1 MTEYERLL
9 AAVEKRAGESFRSA
23 FSYTASDWT
32 ALHVR
37 SDLATGDLKDAVP
50 ELAERARA
58 AEPVVE
64 PEIYDRLGSATTS
77 VELYADAVLLHFRT
91 GEQSGVVL
99 TLDEDV
105 AQSLS
110 EFTERLAETI
120 DA

>member
-1 MTEYERLL
+1 MGQYEQLL
-9 AAVEKRAGESFRSA
+9 ATVEERAGESFRSA
-23 FSYTASDWT
+23 FSYTATDWT

-37 SDLATGDLKDAVP
+37 RDLATGNLKDAVP

-58 AEPVVE
+58 VE
-64 PEIYDRLGSATTS
+64 PIVDQGVYDRLGSATTS

-99 TLDEDV
+99 TLDRDV
-105 AQSLS
+105 AQNLS

-120 DA
+120 DT